1 MTSPQGAFGDYQLEI
16 YGAGL
21 QGVLPQFPMAFA
33 ELEARAEQA
42 LPPSVLSYVAGGA
55 GSEHTQRAN
64 VSAFRQWGLIPRMF
78 VGATQRDLSVELF
91 GMRLPSPLLM
101 APIGVIGLCA
111 QDGHGDLATAA
122 AAARTGVSMIASTLS
137 VDPLEDVAAQFGGT
151 PGFFQLYT
159 PTDRDLAASLVS
171 RAEAAGYRGI
181 VVTLDTWLTG
191 WRPRDLAA
199 SNFPQLRG
207 HCLANYFTD
216 PVFRALLGQ
225 DPADDVATTIGTW
238 ARLFGNP
245 LTWDDL
251 PWLRSLTTLPLLVK
265 GICHPD
271 DARRAKDGGVD
282 GIYCSTH
289 GGRQADGGLP
299 ALDCLPA
306 VVDAADGLPV
316 LFDSGIRSGADV
328 IKALA
333 LGATA
338 VAIGR
343 PYAYGLAIGGTDGIV
358 HVLRSI
364 LAEADLI
371 MAVDGYPTLADLTR
385 DSLRRTCH
393 HLPGASRAPVK
404 SSLPISNRTRETVL
418 FSGKCQRP
426 LLL

>member
-21 QGVLPQFPMAFA
+21 QGVLPQFPMALA

-42 LPPSVLSYVAGGA
+42 LSPSVLSYVAGGA

-111 QDGHGDLATAA
+111 QGGHGDLATAA
-122 AAARTGVSMIASTLS
+122 AAARTGVPMIASTLS

-225 DPADDVATTIGTW
+225 DPADDAATTIAAW

-338 VAIGR
+338 VAVGR
-343 PYAYGLAIGGTDGIV
+343 PYAYGLAIGGTDGII

-393 HLPGASRAPVK
+393 HD
-404 SSLPISNRTRETVL
+404 
-418 FSGKCQRP
+418 
-426 LLL
+426 

>member
-1 MTSPQGAFGDYQLEI
+1 MTSPQAAFGDYQLEI

-21 QGVLPQFPMAFA
+21 QGVLPKFPMAFD
-33 ELEARAEQA
+33 ELEARAAQA

-64 VSAFRQWGLIPRMF
+64 VSAFRRWGLMPRMF
-78 VGATQRDLSVELF
+78 VGAARRDLSVELF
-91 GMRLPSPLLM
+91 GMRLPSPVFM

-111 QDGHGDLATAA
+111 QDGHGDLAAAA
-122 AAARTGVSMIASTLS
+122 AAARTGVPMIASTLS
-137 VDPLEDVAAQFGGT
+137 NDPIEDVAAQFGGT

-171 RAEAAGYRGI
+171 RAEAAGLKGI

-207 HCLANYFTD
+207 HCLANYTSD
-216 PVFRALLGQ
+216 PVFRALAGQ
-225 DPADDVATTIGTW
+225 ASDADLATTIGRW

-245 LTWDDL
+245 LSWDDL

-271 DARRAKDGGVD
+271 DVRRARDGGVD
-282 GIYCSTH
+282 GIYCSNH

-299 ALDCLPA
+299 ALDCLPGVA
-306 VVDAADGLPV
+306 AAADGLPV
-316 LFDSGIRSGADV
+316 LFDSGVRSGADV

-338 VAIGR
+338 VGIGR

-371 MAVDGYPTLADLTR
+371 MAVDGYPTLADLTP
-385 DSLRRTCH
+385 DTLSRTCDH
-393 HLPGASRAPVK
+393 A
-404 SSLPISNRTRETVL
+404 
-418 FSGKCQRP
+418 
-426 LLL
+426 

>member
-1 MTSPQGAFGDYQLEI
+1 VQNGCGHLCLDGLVTQPGDFQLEI
-16 YGAGL
+16 YLAGL
-21 QGVLPQFPMAFA
+21 GGVLPSFPMAFA
-33 ELEARAEQA
+33 ELEARAERA

-55 GSEHTQRAN
+55 GTEHTQRAN
-64 VSAFRQWGLIPRMF
+64 VAAFRQWGVMPRMF
-78 VGATQRDLSVELF
+78 VGAAQRDLSVRLF
-91 GMRLPSPLLM
+91 GLTLPSPLLM

-122 AAARTGVSMIASTLS
+122 AAAATGVPMIASTLS
-137 VDPLEDVAAQFGGT
+137 ADPMEEVAARFGDT

-171 RAEAAGYRGI
+171 RAEAAGFRGI
-181 VVTLDTWLTG
+181 VVTLDTWVTG

-207 HCLANYFTD
+207 HCLANYTSD
-216 PVFRALLGQ
+216 PVFQSLLGSSASSGSA
-225 DPADDVATTIGTW
+225 DPAAVVGAF
-238 ARLFGNP
+238 ARIFGNP

-271 DARRAKDGGVD
+271 DVRRAKDGGVD
-282 GIYCSTH
+282 GIYCSNH

-306 VVDAADGLPV
+306 VVDAAGGLPV
-316 LFDSGIRSGADV
+316 IFDSGVRCGADV

-338 VAIGR
+338 VAVGR
-343 PYAYGLAIGGTDGIV
+343 PYAYGLALGGTAGIV
-358 HVLRSI
+358 HVLRSL

-371 MAVDGYPTLADLTR
+371 MAVDGYPSLADLTR
-385 DSLRRTCH
+385 DSLRRTCTCH
-393 HLPGASRAPVK
+393 HG
-404 SSLPISNRTRETVL
+404 
-418 FSGKCQRP
+418 
-426 LLL
+426 

>member
-1 MTSPQGAFGDYQLEI
+1 MTSPAFGDYQLEI
-16 YGAGL
+16 YLAGL
-21 QGVLPQFPMAFA
+21 QGVLPAFPMAFA
-33 ELEARAEQA
+33 ELEARAAQA
-42 LPPSVLSYVAGGA
+42 LPPSVLSYVVGGA

-64 VSAFRQWGLIPRMF
+64 VSAFHRWGLMPRMF

-91 GMRLPSPLLM
+91 GMTLPSPLFM
-101 APIGVIGLCA
+101 APIGVLGLCA

-122 AAARTGVSMIASTLS
+122 AAARTGVPMIASTLS
-137 VDPLEDVAAQFGGT
+137 VDPLEDVAARFGAT

-171 RAEAAGYRGI
+171 RAEAAGFKGI

-207 HCLANYFTD
+207 HCLANYTTD

-225 DPADDVATTIGTW
+225 DPDRDLAATVGRW
-238 ARLFGNP
+238 AGLFGNP

-265 GICHPD
+265 GLCHPD
-271 DARRAKDGGVD
+271 DVRRARDGGVD
-282 GIYCSTH
+282 GIYCSNH

-299 ALDCLPA
+299 ALDCLPG
-306 VVDAADGLPV
+306 VVEAADGLPV

-338 VAIGR
+338 VGLGR
-343 PYAYGLAIGGTDGIV
+343 PYAYGLALGGADGVV

-371 MAVDGYPTLADLTR
+371 MAVDGYPTLADLTP
-385 DSLRRTCH
+385 DTLRRTCDH
-393 HLPGASRAPVK
+393 D
-404 SSLPISNRTRETVL
+404 
-418 FSGKCQRP
+418 
-426 LLL
+426 

>member
-1 MTSPQGAFGDYQLEI
+1 MLVTSAYGDYQLEI
-16 YGAGL
+16 YLAGL
-21 QGVLPQFPMAFA
+21 GGVLPSFPMAFA
-33 ELEARAEQA
+33 ELEARAAQA

-64 VSAFRQWGLIPRMF
+64 AGAFRQWGLMPRMF
-78 VGATQRDLSVELF
+78 VGASQRDLSVSLF
-91 GMRLPSPLLM
+91 GLTLPSPLLM
-101 APIGVIGLCA
+101 APIGVIGLCG
-111 QDGHGDLATAA
+111 QDGHGDLATASA
-122 AAARTGVSMIASTLS
+122 AAATGVPMNASTLS
-137 VDPLEDVAAQFGGT
+137 VDPLEDVAARFGDT

-171 RAEAAGYRGI
+171 RAEAAGFRGI
-181 VVTLDTWLTG
+181 VVTLDTWVTG

-207 HCLANYFTD
+207 HCLANYPSD
-216 PVFRALLGQ
+216 PVFRSLLGSSS
-225 DPADDVATTIGTW
+225 DPAAVVGLF

-271 DARRAKDGGVD
+271 DVRRARDGGVD

-299 ALDCLPA
+299 ALDCLPG

-338 VAIGR
+338 VAVGR
-343 PYAYGLAIGGTDGIV
+343 P
-358 HVLRSI
+358 
-364 LAEADLI
+364 
-371 MAVDGYPTLADLTR
+371 
-385 DSLRRTCH
+385 
-393 HLPGASRAPVK
+393 
-404 SSLPISNRTRETVL
+404 
-418 FSGKCQRP
+418 
-426 LLL
+426 

>member
-1 MTSPQGAFGDYQLEI
+1 MTSPPGAFGDYQLEI

-21 QGVLPQFPMAFA
+21 HGVLPKFPMAFA

-42 LPPSVLSYVAGGA
+42 LAPSVLSYVAGGA
-55 GSEHTQRAN
+55 GSEHTQQAN

-91 GMRLPSPLLM
+91 GMTLPSPLLM

-122 AAARTGVSMIASTLS
+122 AAARTGVPMIASTLS
-137 VDPLEDVAAQFGGT
+137 ADPLEDVAAQFGGT

-159 PTDRDLAASLVS
+159 PTDRELAASLVS

-207 HCLANYFTD
+207 HCLANYVTD
-216 PVFRALLGQ
+216 PVFRARLGQ
-225 DPADDVATTIGTW
+225 DPASDVAATVGLFT
-238 ARLFGNP
+238 RLFGNP

-333 LGATA
+333 LGAAA
-338 VAIGR
+338 VAVGR
-343 PYAYGLAIGGTDGIV
+343 PYAYGLAIGGVDGIV

-393 HLPGASRAPVK
+393 HA
-404 SSLPISNRTRETVL
+404 
-418 FSGKCQRP
+418 
-426 LLL
+426 

>member
-1 MTSPQGAFGDYQLEI
+1 MSSPRTAFGDYQLEI

-21 QGVLPQFPMAFA
+21 QGVLPEFPMAFA
-33 ELEARAEQA
+33 ELEARAAHA
-42 LPPSVLSYVAGGA
+42 LSPSVLSYVAGAA

-64 VSAFRQWGLIPRMF
+64 VAAFRQWGLIPRMF
-78 VGATQRDLSVELF
+78 VGASQRDLTVELF
-91 GMRLPSPLLM
+91 GMTLPSPLLM
-101 APIGVIGLCA
+101 APIGVLGVCA

-122 AAARTGVSMIASTLS
+122 AAARTGVPMIASTLS
-137 VDPLEDVAAQFGGT
+137 VDPMEEVAAQFGGT

-159 PTDRDLAASLVS
+159 PTDRELAASLVS

-181 VVTLDTWLTG
+181 VVTLDTWITG

-207 HCLANYFTD
+207 HCLANYVSD
-216 PVFRALLGQ
+216 PVFCTRLGQ
-225 DPADDVATTIGTW
+225 DPADNIAGTVGQW
-238 ARLFGNP
+238 VRLFGNP

-282 GIYCSTH
+282 GIYCSNH

-306 VVDAADGLPV
+306 VVAAADGLPV
-316 LFDSGIRSGADV
+316 IFDSGIRSGADV

-338 VAIGR
+338 VAVGR
-343 PYAYGLAIGGTDGIV
+343 PYVYGLAIGGTDGVV
-358 HVLRSI
+358 HVLRSL

-371 MAVDGYPTLADLTR
+371 MAVDGYPTLADLTP
-385 DSLRRTCH
+385 DTLR
-393 HLPGASRAPVK
+393 P
-404 SSLPISNRTRETVL
+404 TRYHD
-418 FSGKCQRP
+418 
-426 LLL
+426 